1 MKHNKFLPI
10 GLVGTALGLC
20 TLSNG
25 YNVIGLSG
33 VRTLSMLIGMYVW
46 VQAFRKIAFNFD
58 QVKTEYLENTVTAT
72 LYATFPMLTMVLS
85 SFIVAY
91 IPFLGK
97 ALWFAGIAAQTAL
110 IIMLFALHI
119 FKKRNLDVIL
129 PSWYVTLLGLLVS
142 TAIGTEMGFATLQKA
157 IVIYGFLMYFGTIA
171 FVVYRLIKKD
181 LPKPARFT
189 KTILLAPISLI
200 IVGYINVFA
209 EKSLTI
215 VNVLAIILLVTMIYV
230 LTQTKKFMEGGFVP
244 GYAALTFP
252 HAIAI
257 IASLKLSTYYADSF
271 PKLSSLIYQIAG
283 IQIFFVTAV
292 ILFTLYS
299 FIIRRNTWNTQQ

>member
-1 MKHNKFLPI
+1 MKHNKNLPV
-10 GLVGTALGLC
+10 GLIGTALALC
-20 TLSNG
+20 TLSNA

-33 VRTLSMLIGMYVW
+33 VRFICMLIGMYVW
-46 VQAFRKIAFNFD
+46 VQAFRKIAFNFS
-58 QVKTEYLENTVTAT
+58 QVKTEYQENTITAT
-72 LYATFPMLTMVLS
+72 LYATFAMLTMVLS

-91 IPFLGK
+91 IPLLGK
-97 ALWFAGIAAQTAL
+97 ALWLCGIAMQSAL
-110 IIMLFALHI
+110 IVMLFGLHI

-142 TAIGTEMGFATLQKA
+142 TAIGTEMGFASLQKI
-157 IVIYGFLMYFGTIA
+157 IVIYGFIMYFATIA
-171 FVVYRLIKKD
+171 FVIYRLIKKD

-200 IVGYINVFA
+200 IVGYINVYA
-209 EKSLTI
+209 EKSLAV
-215 VNVLAIILLVTMIYV
+215 VNILAVILLITMIYV
-230 LTQTKKFMEGGFVP
+230 LTQTKSFMEGGFVP

-257 IASLKLSTYYADSF
+257 IASLKLSTFYVTAY
-271 PKLSSLIYQIAG
+271 PQLSGVVYQIAG
-283 IQIFFVTAV
+283 IQIFFTTAV

-299 FIIRRNTWNTQQ
+299 FLIRRSSWNA